1 MKHSIGSIGILI
13 LSCTSS
19 YSRTQTNVN
28 HSLFNLHR
36 KAHTHTPTQ
45 TQTFEDTRR
54 LSSLQS
60 NTCCNK
66 SVCFKVG
73 ETNNIFLPNG
83 TSIGTC
89 NSCKTCSRMY
99 NERGEQTLPKEDRK
113 DKCAQYYVEYGP
125 PGNLLRYPC
134 VWDDSELYTRKRC
147 TWNIDVVVVADQS
160 SKC

>member
-1 MKHSIGSIGILI
+1 MKHSIVARIGILI
-13 LSCTSS
+13 LSCTKS
-19 YSRTQTNVN
+19 YSRTQMNAN
-28 HSLFNLHR
+28 HSLFSIHR
-36 KAHTHTPTQ
+36 KVHTHTPTQ
-45 TQTFEDTRR
+45 TLEDARR

-66 SVCFKVG
+66 SICIKVG
-73 ETNNIFLPNG
+73 EANNIVLPNG

-134 VWDDSELYTRKRC
+134 VWNYSELYARKRC
-147 TWNIDVVVVADQS
+147 TWNIEVVDQS
-160 SKC
+160 KC